1 MLHSAEEDNLFPFAF
16 EITSWLPV
24 LHNLH
29 QIKRLCMHACIHK
42 MHTYIPGGGGGG
54 GGGTGP
60 NFDGGVP
67 LLNAKTHPCL
77 RERKGPDKPH
87 V

>member
-1 MLHSAEEDNLFPFAF
+1 MVDQKKH
-16 EITSWLPV
+16 
-24 LHNLH
+24 
-29 QIKRLCMHACIHK
+29 RLYRGIEGWRHGGVGVGVGVGGW
-42 MHTYIPGGGGGG
+42 GGGNGR
-54 GGGTGP
+54 

-77 RERKGPDKPH
+77 RETKGPDEPH